1 MYYYVDY
8 KVIDLIKVYETI
20 NGVLHKR
27 CSMCKAVKPVS
38 EYSPAGDKF
47 QAACKVC
54 RAAYEVKRTQGED
67 ERRKKRERE
76 QKRRDSEEGKK
87 KIKEY
92 NSRPEIIKRSREY
105 AKVHNKEYYSKPE
118 NREKIRQYNKKYSN
132 DPINKEKQK
141 QYNKEYK
148 ESHTEALKVYKS
160 TDKFKLH
167 AKAWAK
173 DYHGKADVKER
184 TRCRDRKKYSSDLAY
199 KESKINR
206 SLARYH
212 NPAVHNTILEQRKN
226 RRKDPA
232 QKESV
237 QAVDA
242 KHAFKRRGLGFK
254 PINKNFSGAVK
265 HHLRYTNDP
274 KYKDNDIVIHI
285 PKELHVSIPHNGNTG
300 KGMAEINTR
309 ALEWYFNNTPA
320 ESRDKQAIK
329 LYWTYLTHPAPVW
342 RTKKEK
348 SQD

>member
-27 CSMCKAVKPVS
+27 CSICKAVKPVS
-38 EYSPAGDKF
+38 EYSPAGNKF

-54 RAAYEVKRTQGED
+54 RAAYEVERTQGED

-76 QKRRDSEEGKK
+76 QRRRDSEEGKR

-92 NSRPEIIKRSREY
+92 NSRPEVIKKSREY
-105 AKVHNKEYYSKPE
+105 AKIHNKEYYSKPE
-118 NREKIRQYNKKYSN
+118 NREKIKHCQREYYVN
-132 DPINKEKQK
+132 NKEKIRHNYK
-141 QYNKEYK
+141 QWASKPENKER
-148 ESHTEALKVYKS
+148 LKKY
-160 TDKFKLH
+160 T
-167 AKAWAK
+167 K
-173 DYHGKADVKER
+173 DYLLEYYKDPEKREMQRARGRRNDAKPER
-184 TRCRDRKKYSSDLAY
+184 RLQKTLRMR
-199 KESKINR
+199 E
-206 SLARYH
+206 RYPEIKDH
-212 NPAVHNTILEQRKN
+212 VNELRRA

-232 QKESV
+232 QREKTQE
-237 QAVDA
+237 ADA
-242 KHAFKRRGLGFK
+242 KHAFKRRGLGFR
-254 PINKNFSGAVK
+254 PINKNFKGAVK